1 MTKAGTLRLL
11 GALMLLS
18 GCGSGTDT
26 VAMPP
31 GGGSEDA
38 AEDAA
43 ADTAERAEDTGGD
56 SPFDL
61 SVLGPAWDNPAT
73 AWEPSEATPSD
84 CPEFDQLTSDFRSWA
99 RTQRQHRVDGL
110 LILEFTAR
118 APSAADAAGYL
129 ERESTFMGD
138 CATVVYDSGNLFQIA
153 PASSRANQTTYT
165 LRHDGYDEQRKMIT
179 VKDEWIISVTVLDS
193 ESAPPALVADV
204 TRTLAEQSLR

>member
-31 GGGSEDA
+31 GGGSE
-38 AEDAA
+38 EAA
-43 ADTAERAEDTGGD
+43 ADTAERAEETGGD

-73 AWEPSEATPSD
+73 AWEPSDNTPSD
-84 CPEFDQLTSDFRSWA
+84 CPQFDQLISDFRSWA

-138 CATVVYDSGNLFQIA
+138 CATVVYDSGNLFQID
-153 PASSRANQTTYT
+153 PASSRQPDDLHAAPRRFRRAAGDSHGQGRVDHRGDRAR
-165 LRHDGYDEQRKMIT
+165 LRVGAAGARRRRYPH
-179 VKDEWIISVTVLDS
+179 
-193 ESAPPALVADV
+193 LV
-204 TRTLAEQSLR
+204 EQSLR